1 MVRGHEKLPAVARIK
16 TEEDDRRHMGIYTC
30 PMSMSAEAMGAKTE
44 GETLLARVDALL
56 EAALDCMVEGD
67 AAGAVERF
75 EQVLAVDPRHPEA
88 RHGLVRALEDAGRG
102 DDALRVTEQLIAEEP
117 EDVLAVTRLS
127 MLYQLSLH
135 PHHRAIRPAAA
146 PAAARAKI
154 LGWKQELRSG
164 VAPKTTL

>member
-1 MVRGHEKLPAVARIK
+1 VTGRRLEAVSETLDSERA
-16 TEEDDRRHMGIYTC
+16 IYTW
-30 PMSMSAEAMGAKTE
+30 PMERSTE
-44 GETLLARVDALL
+44 TTDARLDSEVQRISVDALL

-67 AAGAVERF
+67 AAGAVARF
-75 EQVLAVDPRHPEA
+75 ERVLAVEPRHPEA

-127 MLYQLSLH
+127 MLYQH
-135 PHHRAIRPAAA
+135 KGMIAEAEA
-146 PAAARAKI
+146 AAARAKI

-164 VAPKTTL
+164 VVPKTTL